1 MADYADLFVSA
12 ADGLRL
18 FARDYGPRTG
28 TALAVVCLPGLART
42 CADFHELALSLSQ
55 DGKPSRRVLALDY
68 RGRGRSEYD
77 RDWRNY
83 DLKVELADVLAV
95 LTAASIEEAMFVGTS
110 RGGLL
115 TMALSAARPALLRG
129 AVLNDIGPVIEGR
142 GLARIR
148 GYVGKLPAPRR
159 LRRGGRH
166 PEEAD
171 ERPVHGT
178 VRGGV
183 AVVGRSDL
191 EGGERAARCGLRSGP
206 GPHPREHRSGGA
218 AGAVLVPVRGSQ
230 ARAGA
235 GAARRELR
243 SALGRNLRRHGLGR
257 IRESRRSS
265 CRARATRRCSR
276 AAASSSRSNASWCA
290 SRAGHD
296 GGGAYSASVS
306 SALRVLISAEA
317 AHPAGAF
324 RPVLCRMSSAACA

>member
-28 TALAVVCLPGLART
+28 TALAIVCLPGLART
-42 CADFHELALSLSQ
+42 SADFHELALSLSQ
-55 DGKPSRRVLALDY
+55 DGKRSRRVLALDY

-83 DLKVELADVLAV
+83 DVKVELADVLAV
-95 LTAASIEEAMFVGTS
+95 LTAASIEEAIFVGTS

-148 GYVGKLPAPRR
+148 GYVGKLPAPADYGEAVDMLKKLMSAQFTALSEEEWRSWAEATWKEENGR
-159 LRRGGRH
+159 LVTDYDPALARTLESIDLEAPLAPFWFLFEGLKRVPVLALRG
-166 PEEAD
+166 AN
-171 ERPVHGT
+171 
-178 VRGGV
+178 
-183 AVVGRSDL
+183 SDL
-191 EGGERAARCGLRSGP
+191 LSAETFAAMGRA
-206 GPHPREHRSGGA
+206 HRD
-218 AGAVLVPVRGSQ
+218 L
-230 ARAGA
+230 
-235 GAARRELR
+235 
-243 SALGRNLRRHGLGR
+243 
-257 IRESRRSS
+257 RRSS
-265 CRARATRRCSR
+265 CRARAMRRCSR
-276 AAASSSRSNASWCA
+276 AAASSSRSNASSCA
-290 SRAGHD
+290 SRAGLD

-306 SALRVLISAEA
+306 STLRVLISAEA

>member
-18 FARDYGPRTG
+18 FARDYGPRTS

-42 CADFHELALSLSQ
+42 SADFHELALSLSQ
-55 DGKPSRRVLALDY
+55 DGKRSRRVLALDC

-83 DLKVELADVLAV
+83 DVKVELADVLAV
-95 LTAASIEEAMFVGTS
+95 LTAASIEEAAFVGTS

-148 GYVGKLPAPRR
+148 GYVGKLPAPADYGEAIDILKKLMSAQFTALSAEEWRSWAEATWKEENGTSLRTTIRPWPAPSRASIWRR
-159 LRRGGRH
+159 RWRRS
-166 PEEAD
+166 
-171 ERPVHGT
+171 GT
-178 VRGGV
+178 CSRVSSASRCW
-183 AVVGRSDL
+183 RC
-191 EGGERAARCGLRSGP
+191 AARTRICSRPKPSP
-206 GPHPREHRSGGA
+206 PW
-218 AGAVLVPVRGSQ
+218 
-230 ARAGA
+230 
-235 GAARRELR
+235 
-243 SALGRNLRRHGLGR
+243 LGR

-265 CRARATRRCSR
+265 CRARAMRRCSR

-290 SRAGHD
+290 SRAGPD
-296 GGGAYSASVS
+296 RGAAYSAPVS

-324 RPVLCRMSSAACA
+324 LPVLCRMSSAACA

>member
-42 CADFHELALSLSQ
+42 SADFHELALSLSQ
-55 DGKPSRRVLALDY
+55 DGKRSRRVLALDY

-148 GYVGKLPAPRR
+148 GYVGKLPAPADYGEAVDILKKLMSAQFTALSEEEWRSWAEATWKEEN
-159 LRRGGRH
+159 GR
-166 PEEAD
+166 
-171 ERPVHGT
+171 
-178 VRGGV
+178 
-183 AVVGRSDL
+183 
-191 EGGERAARCGLRSGP
+191 ARCGLRSRP

-235 GAARRELR
+235 GAARRELG
-243 SALGRNLRRHGLGR
+243 SALGRNLRRHGSGASENR
-257 IRESRRSS
+257 DDP
-265 CRARATRRCSR
+265 RAEPGPR
-276 AAASSSRSNASWCA
+276 AAAPGPRP
-290 SRAGHD
+290 
-296 GGGAYSASVS
+296 
-306 SALRVLISAEA
+306 
-317 AHPAGAF
+317 HPADQTLSGARRERDMMAVAPTRRRSPRRF
-324 RPVLCRMSSAACA
+324 AS